1 MSPRVPEPGARAVAH
16 LVRAAQELALAVAA
30 GASALGAGGATL
42 ERVREALRAEEKH
55 WAERAARDPAAEKV
69 REVFAALADV
79 LEDDANLEF
88 DRPRMRWDTRR
99 RWRS

>member
-1 MSPRVPEPGARAVAH
+1 MTTTELTTSTGFDVA
-16 LVRAAQELALAVAA
+16 
-30 GASALGAGGATL
+30 
-42 ERVREALRAEEKH
+42 

-88 DRPRMRWDTRR
+88 DRPRTRWDTRK